1 MTEPAPTGLPAR
13 VLHRLAAG
21 AALTGGGLLLLCGLL
36 TVGAIG
42 FRLLARW
49 GDAGWLPAM
58 VARPL
63 AAHTEVVAPAI
74 AVAAFAFL
82 PYAHLRRGHVRID
95 VVADRLRA
103 RTRAGLTAFADAALA
118 TIAAVLAWQT
128 ALAALD
134 LARYGQTTMVLRL
147 PEAWAY
153 WPAVVALTLLAL
165 VCLSTAAAE
174 TARAVD
180 ASARHGVR

>member
-1 MTEPAPTGLPAR
+1 MTEPTPAGPLTR

-21 AALTGGGLLLLCGLL
+21 TALAGGGLLLLCGLL

-49 GDAGWLPAM
+49 SDASWLPAM

-63 AAHTEVVAPAI
+63 AAHTELVAPAV

-95 VVADRLRA
+95 VLADRLGA
-103 RTRAGLTAFADAALA
+103 HTKAGLTALADAALA
-118 TIAAVLAWQT
+118 AVALVLAWQT

-153 WPAVVALTLLAL
+153 WPAVVALALLAS

-174 TARAVD
+174 AARALD
-180 ASARHGVR
+180 RPARHGVR